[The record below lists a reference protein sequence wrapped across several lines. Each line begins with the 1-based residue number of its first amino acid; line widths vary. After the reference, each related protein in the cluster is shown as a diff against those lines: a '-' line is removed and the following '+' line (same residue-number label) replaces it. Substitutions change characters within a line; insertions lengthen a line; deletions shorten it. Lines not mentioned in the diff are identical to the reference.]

1 MQFML
6 TKAQVKAMLYLSAE
20 KDVRFYLSGIHVSQD
35 QRGTIIE
42 ATNGH
47 VLGMLRVGETPKPK
61 ANVILGRDSLKPL
74 VAGPKSTMDNII
86 EFSVSDG
93 NVTASTGGMVTTFK
107 AVDGVFPDVSRVT
120 PTNDSL
126 NAKPDYPAQINPALL
141 VRFVDVA
148 KALGYGS
155 KVWIRHRDT
164 GTCLVSIGNIPE
176 FIGVVMA
183 LRGYETFGVPDWV
196 HAARVVEEN
205 STVTA

>member
-20 KDVRFYLSGIHVSQD
+20 KDVRFYLNGIHVSQD
-35 QRGTIIE
+35 QRGTIVE
-42 ATNGH
+42 ATDGH

-126 NAKPDYPAQINPALL
+126 NAKPDYPAQLNPALL
-141 VRFVDVA
+141 MKFVDAA
-148 KALGYGS
+148 KTLGSGGT
-155 KVWIRHRDT
+155 VWVRHRDT
-164 GTCLVSIGNIPE
+164 GTCLVSIDIPE

-183 LRGYETFGVPDWV
+183 LRGDEKFGVPDWV